1 MYVLS
6 GEKLNKSQRKS
17 KKQEKKESKS
27 IMPDMVSTILIDFRV
42 LDIPSEAGIMDKIV
56 RYSLQ
61 MQQHVHCH
69 RR

>member
-1 MYVLS
+1 
-6 GEKLNKSQRKS
+6 
-17 KKQEKKESKS
+17 
-27 IMPDMVSTILIDFRV
+27 MPDMVSTILIDFRV